1 MPYAKQDNRTLEQ
14 KIAQGANV
22 GSNRNFNSEHT
33 TATSGTF
40 CQSCGAWR
48 GELGLEPTFRLFIAH
63 LIDIFRAVKRVLK
76 PTGTCWV
83 NLGDSYASYKD
94 CKSVSQTLAKG
105 TGNEQAHVIPKGLS
119 VTRNPRMLREQG
131 MPNKSLM
138 NIPARFAIA
147 MTDELQMI
155 QRNEIIWHKPACMP
169 SSATDRFTVDFEPIY
184 FFAKNPK
191 YKFNQQ
197 LEESASDWTKKG
209 GSIINATG
217 YQDGAYGKR
226 VSTGVVADGE
236 TRNKRTTWRIPFE
249 PQKEKHY
256 ASYPTKLVEPMIL
269 AGTDEGDTVLDPF
282 NGTGTTGIV
291 ALRNRRE
298 YIGIEL
304 QPEYVEIANRRLATV
319 DAKLFT

>member
-1 MPYAKQDNRTLEQ
+1 M
-14 KIAQGANV
+14 
-22 GSNRNFNSEHT
+22 
-33 TATSGTF
+33 
-40 CQSCGAWR
+40 
-48 GELGLEPTFRLFIAH
+48 
-63 LIDIFRAVKRVLK
+63 LK

-105 TGNEQAHVIPKGLS
+105 MGNEQAHVIPKGLS
-119 VTRNPRMLREQG
+119 VTRNSRMLREQG

-184 FFAKNPK
+184 FFAKSPK

-197 LEESASDWTKKG
+197 LEPVKDVSL
-209 GSIINATG
+209 
-217 YQDGAYGKR
+217 KR
-226 VSTGVVADGE
+226 VQSGWKSDHDSVGKNGIDVEVMGDRWASPEG
-236 TRNKRTTWRIPFE
+236 RNKRTTWRIPFE

-269 AGTDEGDTVLDPF
+269 AGTDEGDTVLDIF
-282 NGTGTTGIV
+282 AGTGTTLLT
-291 ALRNRRE
+291 ALRHRRNAL
-298 YIGIEL
+298 GIEL
-304 QPEYVEIANRRLATV
+304 QPKYIEIANRRLAEV
-319 DAKLFT
+319 QVNLF